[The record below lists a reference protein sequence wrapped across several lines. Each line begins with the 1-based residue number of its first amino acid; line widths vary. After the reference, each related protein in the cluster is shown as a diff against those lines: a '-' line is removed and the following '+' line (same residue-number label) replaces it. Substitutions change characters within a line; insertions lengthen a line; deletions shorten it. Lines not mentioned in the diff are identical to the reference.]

1 MTQDNL
7 ILADLREQWAAAA
20 DETERKTVLAG
31 AIERLAPADAGA
43 PNPIEAMLAAP
54 AGGEADALAP
64 SLAGF
69 ADRPIPDPVIWR
81 DDPAAQFAGGAVL
94 SVGEV
99 ALFASAGG
107 LGKSA
112 VTLALALAAADAAVR
127 GKASGAACGLRVRAG
142 PVLFANYE
150 DSPVRMAHRL
160 RWLAG
165 GAAIPEAVRALPD
178 PGPLYEA
185 DPDQGGAAKPGPAWS
200 QLALAAK
207 LIRPALIVADP
218 ASAALAGAGNDS
230 GAVRAFMRALAR
242 LADASGAGVLI
253 VAHDTKGARNEA
265 RAGGDPGAGAV
276 AGSATWYDAAR
287 GVLYMR
293 RDPDNHDCRLVEC
306 LKANHG
312 AARWGA
318 RLGERFEGREFVGLE
333 LRDRLA
339 PDAMAGAIKPAKD
352 DGAKGSRV
360 KPGMDG
366 SGGFAPGKVG
376 P

>member
-1 MTQDNL
+1 M
-7 ILADLREQWAAAA
+7 
-20 DETERKTVLAG
+20 AG
-31 AIERLAPADAGA
+31 AIEWLTPADAGA
-43 PNPIEAMLAAP
+43 PNPIEAMSRGPGGLARRTRWP
-54 AGGEADALAP
+54 
-64 SLAGF
+64 
-69 ADRPIPDPVIWR
+69 RPWRASPTGPYRTRWIWR
-81 DDPAAQFAGGAVL
+81 DDPAAQLAGGAVL

-127 GKASGAACGLRVRAG
+127 GEASGAACGLRVRAG

-165 GAAIPEAVRALPD
+165 ATAIPEAVRALPD

-185 DPDQGGAAKPGPAWS
+185 DPDHGGPAKPSPAWS

-230 GAVRAFMRALAR
+230 GAVRAFMRALAQ

-276 AGSATWYDAAR
+276 AGICDLVRRGPRSAVHAPGSQQPRFPADRVLEGEPRAGAMGRAAWRAVR
-287 GVLYMR
+287 GR
-293 RDPDNHDCRLVEC
+293 RIRR
-306 LKANHG
+306 AG
-312 AARWGA
+312 IARPPRSGRDGGRDQA
-318 RLGERFEGREFVGLE
+318 GGGREGEREG
-333 LRDRLA
+333 A
-339 PDAMAGAIKPAKD
+339 PCETGHRHGICAG
-352 DGAKGSRV
+352 
-360 KPGMDG
+360 
-366 SGGFAPGKVG
+366 
-376 P
+376 